1 MGHRIPWF
9 AALIISIFLGGINH
23 SAQVPPVP
31 TTAPGALM
39 EPEDYIRSNRLGIT
53 FISSI
58 DSDDNAA
65 RYRNAL
71 ILGAGWNRWPL
82 YWDRIETIAESWLW
96 SPYDELVTADVA
108 NGLQINA
115 ILLGR
120 PPFRQDGDSI
130 ANLFEPVFA
139 DGADHTV
146 LDVPINPNNPWAQF
160 VYRVVSRYKPGGILA
175 SDRGFFKGAGI
186 KVWEIWNEP
195 DLPAFWRGGTR
206 AYARLLKV
214 AAIVI
219 KTADPDATVMF
230 GGLLFPGGGNFL
242 SSVLQH
248 FKNDE
253 LRVEYNWYFD
263 AVAVHSYDDPWRSGW
278 LTKVV
283 QDTLAE
289 FELARPVWV
298 NETGVSVWDDYPG
311 PVWATAAEERVRL
324 ATAQEQANFLI
335 MSAAFAWAKGA
346 QKVFYHQLYDD
357 CGNQAAGSDFP
368 PHYGELCSEGTC
380 LGDAFGLYRN
390 PRDAICFS
398 QHPFADSPRPVAFA
412 YRLLAE
418 IFGRQPFNAAGITGL
433 QDPVTTISFQRDN
446 GERIIVVWNNT
457 GEERTHT
464 FKANS
469 SRAVVYFLS
478 GETSTVPAIDGRYS
492 LNLKP
497 AGDFSYPDL
506 EAARSSA
513 IGGEPVIL
521 VEAPG

>member
-1 MGHRIPWF
+1 MGHRITWLT
-9 AALIISIFLGGINH
+9 ALIMWIILGGVNL
-23 SAQVPPVP
+23 AGQVPSVP

-39 EPEDYIRSNRLGIT
+39 EEEDYIRSDRLGIT

-82 YWDRIETIAESWLW
+82 YWDRVERIADSWHW
-96 SPYDELVTADVA
+96 ASYDELVAADVDK
-108 NGLQINA
+108 GLRINA
-115 ILLGR
+115 VLLGR

-139 DGADHTV
+139 DGKDHTT
-146 LDVPINPNNPWAQF
+146 LDVPINPDNPWAQF
-160 VYRVVSRYKPGGILA
+160 VFRAVSRYKPGGILA
-175 SDRGFFKGAGI
+175 SERGFPEAAGVR
-186 KVWEIWNEP
+186 VWEVWNEP
-195 DLPAFWRGGTR
+195 DLPAFWRGGPM

-214 AAIVI
+214 AAIVV
-219 KTADPDATVMF
+219 KTVDPEATVMF
-230 GGLLFPGGGNFL
+230 GGLLYAGGGNFL
-242 SSVLQH
+242 SSVLQR
-248 FKNDE
+248 FKNDV
-253 LRVEYNWYFD
+253 LGVEYDWFFD

-289 FELARPVWV
+289 YDLVRPVWV

-311 PVWATAAEERVRL
+311 PVWATAPEERVRL
-324 ATAQEQANFLI
+324 ATVQQQANFLI
-335 MSAAFAWAKGA
+335 MSAAYAWAKGA

-368 PHYGELCSEGTC
+368 PHHGELCSEGTC
-380 LGDAFGLYRN
+380 FGHAFGLYRN
-390 PRDAICFS
+390 PREAICFS
-398 QHPFADSPRPVAFA
+398 QHPFANTPRPVAFA

-418 IFGRQPFNAAGITGL
+418 IFGRQPFDALGISGL
-433 QDPVTTISFQRDN
+433 QDPVTTIVFARND
-446 GERIIVVWNNT
+446 GARIIVLWNNT
-457 GEERTHT
+457 DKERAHS

-469 SRAVVYFLS
+469 SGAIAHFLN
-478 GETSTVPAIDGRYS
+478 GETSSLSAIDGRYS

-497 AGDFSYPDL
+497 ADGFSYPDL
-506 EAARSSA
+506 EAGRSAA

-521 VEAPG
+521 VESPG

>member
-1 MGHRIPWF
+1 MW
-9 AALIISIFLGGINH
+9 IILGGMNLA
-23 SAQVPPVP
+23 AQVPPAP

-39 EPEDYIRSNRLGIT
+39 EPGGYIRSDRLGIT

-82 YWDRIETIAESWLW
+82 YWDRVERTADSWHW
-96 SPYDELVTADVA
+96 ASYDELVAADVGK
-108 NGLQINA
+108 GLQINA
-115 ILLGR
+115 VLLGR
-120 PPFRQDGDSI
+120 PPFRQDGESI

-139 DGADHTV
+139 DGNDHST
-146 LDVPINPNNPWAQF
+146 LDVSFNPDNPWAQF
-160 VYRVVSRYKPGGILA
+160 VFRVVSRYKPGGTLA
-175 SDRGFFKGAGI
+175 SKRGFPEDAGVR
-186 KVWEIWNEP
+186 VWEIWNEP
-195 DLPAFWRGGTR
+195 DLPAFWRGGPM

-214 AAIVI
+214 AAIVVN
-219 KTADPDATVMF
+219 TVDPDATVMF
-230 GGLLFPGGGNFL
+230 GGLLFAGGDNFL

-253 LRVEYNWYFD
+253 LRAEYDWFFD
-263 AVAVHSYDDPWRSGW
+263 AVAVHSYDDPWRGGW

-289 FELARPVWV
+289 YDLVRPVWV

-311 PVWATAAEERVRL
+311 PVWATAAEERLRL
-324 ATAQEQANFLI
+324 ATVQQQANYLI

-346 QKVFYHQLYDD
+346 RRVFYHQLYDD

-368 PHYGELCSEGTC
+368 PHNGELCGEGTC
-380 LGDAFGLYRN
+380 FGDAFGLYRN
-390 PRDAICFS
+390 PREAICFS
-398 QHPFADSPRPVAFA
+398 QHPFANTPRPVAFA

-418 IFGRQPFNAAGITGL
+418 IFGRQPFEAAGIFGL
-433 QDPVTTISFQRDN
+433 QDEVTTIAFKRAD
-446 GERIIVVWNNT
+446 GARILVVWNNT
-457 GEERTHT
+457 DAARGHRI
-464 FKANS
+464 KANS
-469 SRAVVYFLS
+469 SQAIAHYLN
-478 GETSTVPAIDGRYS
+478 GESAIVPAIDGSYY
-492 LNLKP
+492 LDLKP

-506 EAARSSA
+506 EAGRITA

-521 VEAPG
+521 VESPS